1 VARRSLLPLE
11 IDGMPHTADAAW
23 TESGPE
29 LISIDGRRPADDVD
43 AEVFWGGG
51 EAFVVSGGRQIRVAF
66 PDALSTRTRFHA
78 TGGEV
83 RAPMPGRI
91 ASIVVVPGQ
100 IVARG
105 DVLFTLEA
113 MKMEHSVLAPLAGEV
128 REVFVTPGAQVE
140 QGAPAVSLHAAAGG
154 DESSSRREA
163 DAEQPGEEVRR
174 RDIGRGDDA

>member
-1 VARRSLLPLE
+1 VARRSLLALE
-11 IDGMPHTADAAW
+11 IDGMPHTADVAW

-29 LISIDGRRPADDVD
+29 LISIDGERPADDVD
-43 AEVFWGGG
+43 AEIFWGGG

-91 ASIVVVPGQ
+91 ASIVVVAGQ

-113 MKMEHSVLAPLAGEV
+113 MKMEHSVLAPVAGEV
-128 REVFVTPGAQVE
+128 REVLVTPGAQVE
-140 QGAPAVSLHAAAGG
+140 QGAPAILLHAAEGG
-154 DESSSRREA
+154 DEGSPRQEEA
-163 DAEQPGEEVRR
+163 AEPPHEVRP
-174 RDIGRGDDA
+174 RDIG